1 MAGESDEPRPFVRL
15 PVIASCCL
23 MEKLSQAINPIGWN
37 PWASMLL
44 RINEWKRAVGKLWH
58 AFFYPNRPL
67 GSGEIVRFAM
77 RQASRLAGGMAGYV
91 GGVRIMMRKKR
102 ARSQKPRLRNRKRTR
117 RIL

>member
-1 MAGESDEPRPFVRL
+1 
-15 PVIASCCL
+15 
-23 MEKLSQAINPIGWN
+23 
-37 PWASMLL
+37 MLL

-91 GGVRIMMRKKR
+91 E
-102 ARSQKPRLRNRKRTR
+102 A
-117 RIL
+117 

>member
-44 RINEWKRAVGKLWH
+44 RINEWKRAVGNSGTL
-58 AFFYPNRPL
+58 FFYPNRPL

-91 GGVRIMMRKKR
+91 E
-102 ARSQKPRLRNRKRTR
+102 A
-117 RIL
+117 

>member
-1 MAGESDEPRPFVRL
+1 MAGGGIRCRPFVRL

-23 MEKLSQAINPIGWN
+23 MEKLCQAINPIGWN

-91 GGVRIMMRKKR
+91 E
-102 ARSQKPRLRNRKRTR
+102 A
-117 RIL
+117 